1 MAINP
6 NTDFSSGAV
15 LTAAQ
20 QNRFPRGVM
29 AYSTKTTD
37 YAATTTMAD
46 IGLSATFTAVA
57 NRYYKYTF
65 AVYATDSSAASFI
78 YTTITDSSNV
88 VKGDNYT
95 VSLGA
100 GRYLGYTF
108 SYVSTESA
116 GSVTRKVR
124 ANVGAGTATLYAGS
138 GHANYIYLLVEDI
151 GPA

>member
-20 QNRFPRGVM
+20 QNRFPRGIM
-29 AYSTKTTD
+29 AYTTKTSTFSM
-37 YAATTTMAD
+37 TTTMAD
-46 IGLSATFTAVA
+46 VGVSATFTAVA

-65 AVYATDSSAASFI
+65 FVYAHDADANSLTVQVTD
-78 YTTITDSSNV
+78 TSNV
-88 VKGDNYT
+88 SKYQIRVDSDGPAQFGNIILTYI
-95 VSLGA
+95 
-100 GRYLGYTF
+100 
-108 SYVSTESA
+108 STESA

-124 ANVGAGTATLYAGS
+124 ANTSGGGGNLYAD
-138 GHANYIYLLVEDI
+138 ATNVMYLLVEDI

>member
-20 QNRFPRGVM
+20 QNRFPRGIM
-29 AYSTKTTD
+29 GYTTKTSNFSVTSTITD
-37 YAATTTMAD
+37 VGIST
-46 IGLSATFTAVA
+46 TFTAVA

-65 AVYATDSSAASFI
+65 FCYAHDADANSF
-78 YTTITDSSNV
+78 TVEVTDSSNV
-88 VKGDNYT
+88 VKYSVRVDSDGPTQFGFVTLTYI
-95 VSLGA
+95 
-100 GRYLGYTF
+100 
-108 SYVSTESA
+108 STESA

-124 ANVGAGTATLYAGS
+124 AKTSTGGGLLYAD
-138 GHANYIYLLVEDI
+138 ATNEMYLLVEDI